1 MQENSKNATP
11 QSSTVEYSAFP
22 QVKPLGVMPRHI
34 AIVMDGNG
42 RWAQNRGLD
51 RPSGHIQGA
60 NVVREIVEAAAFLGI
75 ERLTLYCFSNEN
87 WKRPQME
94 LDALMALLKH
104 YMIDQ
109 RPTLMKNN
117 IRLRVV
123 GRRDRIP
130 EDAAREMDETIRL
143 TANNAG
149 LTLSLAINYG
159 ARQELVDAVRS
170 IVADAV
176 DPVKRADALRQAGVE
191 SLDELIDENYL
202 ASRLYDGDAPDP
214 DLFIRT
220 GGERRLS
227 NYLLWQLSYAELWF
241 SDVLWP
247 DFTKETLWEAIQ
259 WFQTRKR
266 RYGGLDSDKK

>member
-1 MQENSKNATP
+1 MQDISKNVTSETTSLENST
-11 QSSTVEYSAFP
+11 FP
-22 QVKPLGVMPRHI
+22 QIKPSGVVPRHI

-51 RPSGHIQGA
+51 RPAGHVQGA
-60 NVVREIVEAAAFLGI
+60 KAVNEIVEAVAFLGV

-87 WKRPQME
+87 WKRPQTE
-94 LDALMALLKH
+94 LDALMALLQH
-104 YMIDQ
+104 YMIAE
-109 RPTLMKNN
+109 RPKMMKNN

-130 EDAAREMDETIRL
+130 VDAIKEMEETIRL
-143 TANNAG
+143 TSNNDG
-149 LTLSLAINYG
+149 LTLSLAIDYG

-170 IVADAV
+170 IVAEAI
-176 DPVKRADALRQAGVE
+176 DPDKRAAALNQAGVRTI
-191 SLDELIDENYL
+191 DELIDEKYL

-247 DFTKETLWEAIQ
+247 DFNKEALWEAIQ
-259 WFQTRKR
+259 WFRTRKR
-266 RYGGLDSDKK
+266 RYGGLDSE

>member
-1 MQENSKNATP
+1 MQAISPNATTETTNLKN
-11 QSSTVEYSAFP
+11 STFP
-22 QVKPLGVMPRHI
+22 KVKPSGVIPRHI

-60 NVVREIVEAAAFLGI
+60 KTVNEIVEAAAFLGV

-87 WKRPQME
+87 WKRPQTE

-104 YMIDQ
+104 YMIAERQ
-109 RPTLMKNN
+109 KLMDNN

-130 EDAAREMDETIRL
+130 ADAMRETEETIRL
-143 TANNAG
+143 ASKNDG
-149 LTLSLAINYG
+149 LTLALAIDYG

-170 IVADAV
+170 IVAEAI
-176 DPVKRADALRQAGVE
+176 DPDKRAAALNRAGVQT
-191 SLDELIDENYL
+191 LDELIDEKYL
-202 ASRLYDGDAPDP
+202 ASKLYDGDAPDP

-241 SDVLWP
+241 SEVLWP
-247 DFTKETLWEAIQ
+247 DFNKETLWEAIQ

>member
-1 MQENSKNATP
+1 MQENSKNTD
-11 QSSTVEYSAFP
+11 SRSHNLEISTFP
-22 QVKPLGVMPRHI
+22 QVKPSGVIPRHI

-51 RPSGHIQGA
+51 RSAGHIQGA
-60 NVVREIVEAAAFLGI
+60 KVVNGIVEAASFLGV

-87 WKRPQME
+87 WKRPQTE
-94 LDALMALLKH
+94 LDALMALLQH
-104 YMIDQ
+104 YMIAE
-109 RPTLMKNN
+109 RSTMMKNN

-123 GRRDRIP
+123 GRRDRLA
-130 EDAAREMDETIRL
+130 EDAVREMEETIRL
-143 TANNAG
+143 TSDNSG
-149 LTLSLAINYG
+149 LTLSLAIDYG
-159 ARQELVDAVRS
+159 ARQELVDAVRA
-170 IVADAV
+170 IVAEAV
-176 DPVKRADALRQAGVE
+176 DPVKRADALNKAGVD
-191 SLDELIDENYL
+191 SLEELIDEKYL

-214 DLFIRT
+214 DLFVRT